1 MNQNILKII
10 DNAIEKAVNG
20 IAKKAALLCDL
31 EQLAAQPVPAFLTF
45 EQLHG
50 KKQSSILAQI
60 QAAETMANLT
70 NETRAVRSIAN
81 SAIYP
86 NARHISTPEA
96 KNNIW
101 LLEHGLIFTPG
112 ELAHMRTD
120 YTDPVN
126 PVMLRLIE
134 RYAKEHFPKNVK
146 EFAFENDDADKY
158 IRAIDTL
165 AQLAQDAIN
174 GNGAAAAK
182 LEEFIDLATGKADA
196 ESFVKWAN
204 EKA

>member
-1 MNQNILKII
+1 MNQTILNIIG
-10 DNAIEKAVNG
+10 NAIEKAVKG
-20 IAKKAALLCDL
+20 IEEKSILLRER
-31 EQLAAQPVPAFLTF
+31 EQLEAQPVPAYITF

-50 KKQSSILAQI
+50 KKHASILAQI
-60 QAAETMANLT
+60 QAAEMTANLT
-70 NETRAVRSIAN
+70 NETKAVRSIAN
-81 SAIYP
+81 SAIFP

-120 YTDPVN
+120 YTAPVN

-146 EFAFENDDADKY
+146 EFAFENDDAEKY
-158 IRAIDTL
+158 IRAVDTL
-165 AQLAQDAIN
+165 AQLAHDAID
-174 GNGAAAAK
+174 GNGLAAAK
-182 LEEFIDLATGKADA
+182 LEDFIDPATGKADA
-196 ESFVKWAN
+196 ESFIKWVN
-204 EKA
+204 EGA

>member
-1 MNQNILKII
+1 MKG
-10 DNAIEKAVNG
+10 IEEKSV
-20 IAKKAALLCDL
+20 LLCAL
-31 EQLAAQPVPAFLTF
+31 EQLAAQPVPAYLTF

-50 KKQSSILAQI
+50 KKHASILAQI
-60 QAAETMANLT
+60 QTAEMTANLT
-70 NETRAVRSIAN
+70 NDAKAVRSVAN

-134 RYAKEHFPKNVK
+134 RYAKEHFPKNGK

-158 IRAIDTL
+158 IRAVDTL
-165 AQLAQDAIN
+165 AQLAQEAIN
-174 GNGAAAAK
+174 DVNGEQAAK
-182 LEEFIDLATGKADA
+182 IKEFIDPATGKADA
-196 ESFVKWAN
+196 ESFIKWAN
-204 EKA
+204 EGA